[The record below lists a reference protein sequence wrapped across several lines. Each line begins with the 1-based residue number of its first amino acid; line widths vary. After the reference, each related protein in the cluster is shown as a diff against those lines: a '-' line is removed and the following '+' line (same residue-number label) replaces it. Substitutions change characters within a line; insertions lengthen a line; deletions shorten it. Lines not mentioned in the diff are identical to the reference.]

1 MGITSFNPNRHSIKI
16 GNRQF
21 ILDLDLAEDGTG
33 IGRLFE
39 LDSEGR
45 AHLLTT
51 SFRNHP
57 RQEWAFSQDGYT
69 GTGATPRLAAI
80 ACLVKCYGLQACD

>member
-21 ILDLDLAEDGTG
+21 ILDLDLREDGTG
-33 IGRLFE
+33 IARLSE
-39 LDSEGR
+39 LDPEGQ

-57 RQEWAFSQDGYT
+57 RQEWAFSHEYFS
-69 GTGATPRLAAI
+69 GTGATPREAAI
-80 ACLVKCYGLQACD
+80 ACLAKAMD

>member
-21 ILDLDLAEDGTG
+21 ILDLDLREDGTG
-33 IGRLFE
+33 IARLSE
-39 LDSEGR
+39 LDAEGQ

-57 RQEWAFSQDGYT
+57 SHEWAFSHEYFSGV
-69 GTGATPRLAAI
+69 GTTPRGAAI
-80 ACLVKCYGLQACD
+80 ACLIKCCGLETYD